1 MKYNPLMIFR
11 DLSLD
16 GLYIANCLKLSVPV
30 TESIAISE
38 DVREF
43 MEVKEEDL
51 EDRMDV
57 DIWTRKVNT
66 MGEVTLKECPYN
78 MQELLGK

>member
-1 MKYNPLMIFR
+1 MIFR
-11 DLSLD
+11 ELTLD
-16 GLYIANCLKLSVPV
+16 GLYMANCMQLSVPV
-30 TESIAISE
+30 AESIKVSD

-43 MEVKEEDL
+43 MEVNEDDL

-66 MGEVTLKECPYN
+66 MEEVKLKECPYN
-78 MQELLGK
+78 MLDLLGK

>member
-1 MKYNPLMIFR
+1 MIFR

-16 GLYIANCLKLSVPV
+16 GLYMANCLKLSVPAA
-30 TESIAISE
+30 ESITISE
-38 DVREF
+38 DVRAF
-43 MEVKEEDL
+43 MDVKEDDL

-57 DIWTRKVNT
+57 DIWTTKVNT
-66 MGEVTLKECPYN
+66 MEEVKLKECPYN

>member
-1 MKYNPLMIFR
+1 MIFNR
-11 DLSLD
+11 DNLSLD
-16 GLYIANCLKLSVPV
+16 GLYMANCLKLSVPAAD
-30 TESIAISE
+30 SITISE

-43 MEVKEEDL
+43 IEVKEDDL

-66 MGEVTLKECPYN
+66 MEEVKLKECPYN